1 MLVNTTKTILSYCV
15 FRRCMEKTDR
25 VTGGGGKS
33 FGYFLI
39 NIKYIIKCGK
49 PFVYYYPRVNI
60 FLGAKT
66 IGVISYCCRYLE
78 HGSI

>member
-15 FRRCMEKTDR
+15 FRRGKQRTVSPKE
-25 VTGGGGKS
+25 GAGKS

-39 NIKYIIKCGK
+39 NIKFIIKCGK